1 MAYELYWISGSPYA
15 WKTLLALEIKG
26 VEYESKIVQ
35 ASTQEHKE
43 PWFLEMNPRGKV
55 PVLKV
60 GDKCLYE
67 THSIL
72 AYLEAEHPSPP
83 LHGTSLEETTLT
95 WRLVSEV
102 DAYLAPAVVDLVRPI
117 LFAGAEEITE
127 EIREAAEAIHSE
139 LKGFEKTLIDGGA
152 AMLAGEA
159 VSAADIALYPFLMLV
174 LRAAEKIKTEEDSLG
189 FLPFDQTY
197 PALAAWTRQ
206 VEALPGYEKT
216 YPPHW
221 G

>member
-15 WKTLLALEIKG
+15 WKALLALEIKG
-26 VEYESKIVQ
+26 VEYASKLVKV
-35 ASTQEHKE
+35 SEQEHKQ

-67 THSIL
+67 THAIL
-72 AYLEAEHPSPP
+72 AYLEAEHPEP
-83 LHGTSLEETTLT
+83 SLFGASLDETTLI

-102 DAYLAPAVVDLVRPI
+102 DAYFAPAVVDLVRPV
-117 LFAGAEEITE
+117 LFVGSDELTD
-127 EIREAAEAIHSE
+127 EIRAAAEAIHKE
-139 LKGFEKTLIDGGA
+139 LKGFERELASGKD
-152 AMLAGEA
+152 MLAGDV

-174 LRAAEKIKTEEDSLG
+174 LRAAKKIAPDQDSLG
-189 FLPFDQTY
+189 FLPFDETY
-197 PALAAWTRQ
+197 PALASWMTRI
-206 VEALPGYEKT
+206 EELPGCENT
-216 YPPHW
+216 YPQHW